1 MTANPAQFP
10 YSEDNRLTPEELGSV
25 SIFAKIENWFIFQKY
40 DLFFVF
46 SRIIL

>member
-10 YSEDNRLTPEELGSV
+10 YSEDNRLTPEELGR

>member
-10 YSEDNRLTPEELGSV
+10 YRLTPEELGR